1 LSFFIEEPKSNHFAG
16 KIEKFFA
23 SLSRSAGGFF
33 FGPNPTCVAEKC
45 TAFPT
50 EHKRGVLAICFDLL
64 SGVSGDEALT

>member
-1 LSFFIEEPKSNHFAG
+1 LKSF
-16 KIEKFFA
+16 
-23 SLSRSAGGFF
+23 SRRSPEAPADFF